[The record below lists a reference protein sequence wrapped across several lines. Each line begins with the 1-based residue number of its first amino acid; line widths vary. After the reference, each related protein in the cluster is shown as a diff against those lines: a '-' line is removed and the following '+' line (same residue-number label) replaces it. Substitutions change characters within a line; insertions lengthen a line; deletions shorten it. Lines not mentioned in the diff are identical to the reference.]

1 MLYKLNKQN
10 RKVEDYDNFWLSH
23 VVSTIW
29 NVFYQLTSDTQHHLV
44 DSTPILNL
52 SIIESA

>member
-10 RKVEDYDNFWLSH
+10 SKVEDYDNFWLSH

-29 NVFYQLTSDTQHHLV
+29 NVFYQLTSHTQT
-44 DSTPILNL
+44 S
-52 SIIESA
+52 SS